1 MILTQGLTHRFGK
14 RVLFEDVNLKFTEGN
29 CYGIIGANGAGKST
43 FMKMV
48 AGEREA
54 SDGKIIVDK
63 GQRISMLKQD
73 QFAYDKYQV
82 LKTVIMGNKQL
93 YDIMEEKDAIYA
105 KPDFSDED
113 GIKVSQLE
121 SEFAELNGWEAE
133 TEAAQLLAGLGLE
146 PELHEKLMGELS
158 PKQKVRVLLAQ
169 ALFGTPDILLLDEPT
184 NNLDYDSV
192 AWLENFLSNFPNIVL
207 VVSHD
212 RYFLNQICTH
222 IVDFDYGTAKIY
234 TGNYDFWQE
243 SSTMALQ
250 MARDAN
256 KKKEEKIKE
265 LQEFVQRFSAN
276 ASKSK
281 QATSRKKLLDK
292 IELDDIKPSSR
303 RYPYIHFK
311 SSREAGDD
319 ILTVSNLNKTVN
331 GVQQIK
337 DLSFTLNKG
346 DKVALIG
353 GNGIAQT
360 ALMDILSGV
369 AEADSG
375 EVKWGIT
382 TIQGYFPKDNTK
394 FFQKE
399 ENLVDWLRPYSQNQE
414 ESYLRGFL
422 GRMLFSGEETQKM
435 ATVLS
440 GGEKVRSMFARLM
453 LQEPNVLMFDD
464 PTNHL
469 DLESI
474 TALNKGLMAFP
485 GTILLRS
492 NDHELLSTVCNR
504 VIELTPQ
511 GFIDRTYTY
520 DEYLVHPDIKELRQ
534 KMGAVIEESTY
545 LGE

>member
-1 MILTQGLTHRFGK
+1 MILIQSLTHRFGK
-14 RVLFEDVNLKFTEGN
+14 RVLFEDVNVKFTEGN
-29 CYGIIGANGAGKST
+29 CYGLIGANGAGKST
-43 FMKMV
+43 FLKMV
-48 AGEREA
+48 AGEKEA
-54 SDGKIIVDK
+54 SSGKIIIDQ
-63 GQRISMLKQD
+63 GQRLSMLKQD
-73 QFAYDKYQV
+73 QFAHDEYSV
-82 LKTVIMGNKQL
+82 LKTVIMGNKKL

-105 KPDFSDED
+105 KEDFSDAD
-113 GIKVSQLE
+113 GIKASELE

-192 AWLENFLSNFPNIVL
+192 AWLENFLSSFPNIVL

-212 RYFLNQICTH
+212 RHFLNQVCTH

-234 TGNYDFWQE
+234 SGNYDFWQE

-250 MARDAN
+250 MAKDAN

-303 RYPYIHFK
+303 RYPYINFK
-311 SSREAGDD
+311 PSREAGDD
-319 ILTVSNLNKTVN
+319 ILSVSNLNKTVN
-331 GVQQIK
+331 GVQQLNDI
-337 DLSFTLNKG
+337 SFTLAKG

-360 ALMDILSGV
+360 ALMDILAGEI
-369 AEADSG
+369 EADGGSFKFG
-375 EVKWGIT
+375 T
-382 TIQGYFPKDNTK
+382 TITAGYFPKDNTK
-394 FFQKE
+394 YFQE
-399 ENLVDWLRPYSQNQE
+399 AMNLVDWLRPYSKNQE

-435 ATVLS
+435 ATILS
-440 GGEKVRSMFARLM
+440 GGEKVRCMFSRLM
-453 LQEPNVLMFDD
+453 LQEPNFLMFDD

-474 TALNKGLMAFP
+474 TSLNKGLIAFP

-511 GFIDRTYTY
+511 GFIDRTYSY
-520 DEYLVHPDIKELRQ
+520 DEYLAHPDIKQLRAE
-534 KMGAVIEESTY
+534 MGAAIEESSY

>member
-1 MILTQGLTHRFGK
+1 MILIQSLTHRFGK
-14 RVLFEDVNLKFTEGN
+14 RVLFEDVNVKFTEGN
-29 CYGIIGANGAGKST
+29 CYGLIGANGAGKST
-43 FMKMV
+43 FLKMV
-48 AGEREA
+48 AGEKEA
-54 SDGKIIVDK
+54 SSGKIIIDQ
-63 GQRISMLKQD
+63 GQRLSMLKQD
-73 QFAYDKYQV
+73 QFAYDEYSV
-82 LKTVIMGNKQL
+82 LKTVIMGNKKL

-105 KPDFSDED
+105 KEDFSDAD
-113 GIKVSQLE
+113 GIKASELE

-192 AWLENFLSNFPNIVL
+192 AWLENFLSSFPNIVL

-212 RYFLNQICTH
+212 RHFLNQVCTH

-234 TGNYDFWQE
+234 SGNYDFWQE

-250 MARDAN
+250 MAKDAN

-303 RYPYIHFK
+303 RYPYINFK
-311 SSREAGDD
+311 PSREAGDD
-319 ILTVSNLNKTVN
+319 ILSVSNLNKTVN
-331 GVQQIK
+331 GVQQLNDI
-337 DLSFTLNKG
+337 SFTLAKG

-360 ALMDILSGV
+360 ALMDILAGEI
-369 AEADSG
+369 EADGGSFKFG
-375 EVKWGIT
+375 T
-382 TIQGYFPKDNTK
+382 TITAGYFPKDNTK
-394 FFQKE
+394 YFQE
-399 ENLVDWLRPYSQNQE
+399 AMNLVDWLRPYSKNQE

-435 ATVLS
+435 ATILS
-440 GGEKVRSMFARLM
+440 GGEKVRCMFSRLM
-453 LQEPNVLMFDD
+453 LQEPNFLMFDD

-474 TALNKGLMAFP
+474 TSLNKGLIAFP

-511 GFIDRTYTY
+511 GFIDRTYSY
-520 DEYLVHPDIKELRQ
+520 DEYLAHPDIKQLRAE
-534 KMGAVIEESTY
+534 MGAAIEESSY

>member
-82 LKTVIMGNKQL
+82 LKTVIMGNRQL

>member
-146 PELHEKLMGELS
+146 PELHEKLMGALS

-474 TALNKGLMAFP
+474 TALNKGLIAFP

>member
-1 MILTQGLTHRFGK
+1 MILIQSLTHRFGK
-14 RVLFEDVNLKFTEGN
+14 RVLFEDVNVKFTEGN
-29 CYGIIGANGAGKST
+29 CYGLIGANGAGKST
-43 FMKMV
+43 FLKMV
-48 AGEREA
+48 AGEKEA
-54 SDGKIIVDK
+54 SSGKIIIDQ
-63 GQRISMLKQD
+63 GQRLSMLKQD
-73 QFAYDKYQV
+73 QFAHDEYSV
-82 LKTVIMGNKQL
+82 LKTVIMGNKKL

-105 KPDFSDED
+105 KEDFSDAD
-113 GIKVSQLE
+113 GIKASELE

-192 AWLENFLSNFPNIVL
+192 AWLENFLSSFPNIVL

-212 RYFLNQICTH
+212 RHFLNQVCTH

-234 TGNYDFWQE
+234 SGNYDFWQE

-250 MARDAN
+250 MAKDAN
-256 KKKEEKIKE
+256 KKKEEKIKD

-303 RYPYIHFK
+303 RYPYINFK
-311 SSREAGDD
+311 PSREAGDD
-319 ILTVSNLNKTVN
+319 ILSVSNLNKTVN
-331 GVQQIK
+331 GVQQLNDI
-337 DLSFTLNKG
+337 SFTLAKG

-360 ALMDILSGV
+360 ALMDILAGEI
-369 AEADSG
+369 EADGGSFKFG
-375 EVKWGIT
+375 T
-382 TIQGYFPKDNTK
+382 TITAGYFPKDNTK
-394 FFQKE
+394 YFQE
-399 ENLVDWLRPYSQNQE
+399 AMNLVDWLRPYSKNQE

-435 ATVLS
+435 ATILS
-440 GGEKVRSMFARLM
+440 GGEKVRCMFSRLM
-453 LQEPNVLMFDD
+453 LQEPNFLMFDD

-474 TALNKGLMAFP
+474 TSLNKGLIAFP

-511 GFIDRTYTY
+511 GFIDRTYSY
-520 DEYLVHPDIKELRQ
+520 DEYLAHPDIKQLRAE
-534 KMGAVIEESTY
+534 MGAAIEESSY

>member
-1 MILTQGLTHRFGK
+1 MILTQSLTHRFGK

-43 FMKMV
+43 FLKMV

-54 SDGKIIVDK
+54 SDGKIIIDQ
-63 GQRISMLKQD
+63 GQRLSMLKQD
-73 QFAYDKYQV
+73 QYAYDAYQV
-82 LKTVIMGNKQL
+82 LKTVIMGNKKL
-93 YDIMEEKDAIYA
+93 YDIMEAKDAIYA

-133 TEAAQLLAGLGLE
+133 TEASQLLAGLGLE
-146 PELHEKLMGELS
+146 PELHEKMMSELS

-192 AWLENFLSNFPNIVL
+192 AWLENFLNDFPNIVL

-212 RYFLNQICTH
+212 RYFLNQVCNH

-234 TGNYDFWQE
+234 SGNYDFWQE
-243 SSTMALQ
+243 SSTLALQ

-311 SSREAGDD
+311 PSREAGDD
-319 ILTVSNLNKTVN
+319 ILAVSGLNKTIN
-331 GVQQIK
+331 GVQQLK
-337 DLSFTLNKG
+337 DVSFTLKKG

-360 ALMDILSGV
+360 ALMDILSGES
-369 AEADSG
+369 EADSG
-375 EVKWGIT
+375 EFKWGV
-382 TIQGYFPKDNTK
+382 TINHGYFPKDNTK

-440 GGEKVRSMFARLM
+440 GGEKVRSMFAKLM
-453 LQEPNVLMFDD
+453 LQEPNVLLFDD

-474 TALNKGLMAFP
+474 TALNKGLIDFP

-492 NDHELLSTVCNR
+492 NDHQLLSTVCNR
-504 VIELTPQ
+504 VIELTPN
-511 GFIDRTYTY
+511 GVIDRMYTY
-520 DEYLVHPDIKELRQ
+520 DEYLGHPEIKELRQ
-534 KMGAVIEESTY
+534 KMGAVIEESSY

>member
-48 AGEREA
+48 AGERED

-82 LKTVIMGNKQL
+82 LKTVIMGNRQL

-474 TALNKGLMAFP
+474 TALNKGLIAFP

>member
-474 TALNKGLMAFP
+474 TALNKGLIAFP

>member
-133 TEAAQLLAGLGLE
+133 TEAEQLLAGLGRE
-146 PELHEKLMGELS
+146 PKLHEKLMGALS

-474 TALNKGLMAFP
+474 TALNKGLIAFP